1 MGKIYDK
8 LQHQLKENKFSE
20 DAKDCLLIYEKLKE
34 INNGSVWSSQW
45 DILTTISGW
54 IGDTHPKTMAIK
66 PTKLGYELLKS
77 IKYKNQNISS

>member
-1 MGKIYDK
+1 MGKTYDK
-8 LQHQLKENKFSE
+8 LQHQLTISEFSE
-20 DAKDCLLIYEKLKE
+20 YAKDCLLIYEKLKE

-66 PTKLGYELLKS
+66 PTNLGYELLKS
-77 IKYKNQNISS
+77 IKSNN